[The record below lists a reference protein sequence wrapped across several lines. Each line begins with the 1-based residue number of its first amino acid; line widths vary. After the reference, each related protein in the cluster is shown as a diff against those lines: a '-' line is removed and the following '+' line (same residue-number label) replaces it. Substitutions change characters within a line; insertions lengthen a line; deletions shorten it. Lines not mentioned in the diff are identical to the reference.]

1 MNPIGNVK
9 GFILDVMKNIAIVFG
24 VGYMGGSLVAI
35 SHLNTPTLD
44 KILPVDLNQLPYVGK
59 KTDITL
65 TGYSFPYTLYTHGQ
79 ADFMSKVMNW
89 LISTCALVFV
99 GVRSIFRLPST
110 IPMKF
115 PDTFNPKNIKFL
127 QAYDLLLFYL
137 APFFLISVAMYGRT
151 MSSVYISLLALYAIF
166 AGEYIFHQEKMK
178 NGLWYGFAPLSFFY
192 NAFTAP
198 MESGLLNL
206 LMKFFFSFIAF
217 MLGCFAL
224 FVVYPL
230 WWSSLI
236 SLAIV
241 YFIIYLFFLPL
252 FYGFDKVVKEMG
264 NHRLTLMFLFMLM
277 TIYSSQL
284 FLVPLATG
292 GVIVGSI
299 YMVYLLLKN
308 KPKT

>member
-35 SHLNTPTLD
+35 SHLNIPILD

-65 TGYSFPYTLYTHGQ
+65 TGYSFPYTLYTHGHPE
-79 ADFMSKVMNW
+79 FMSKVMNW

-99 GVRSIFRLPST
+99 GVRSIFRLPYS
-110 IPMKF
+110 IPLKF
-115 PDTFNPKNIKFL
+115 PDIFKYKSVAD
-127 QAYDLLLFYL
+127 AYDLFLFYL
-137 APFFLISVAMYGRT
+137 LPFVLISIAMYART
-151 MSSVYISLLALYAIF
+151 MSSVYISILAVYAIF
-166 AGEYIFHQEKMK
+166 AGEYIFHEEKMK

-206 LMKFFFSFIAF
+206 MMKFFFSFIAF

-236 SLAIV
+236 SIGII
-241 YFIIYLFFLPL
+241 YFVIYLFFLPL
-252 FYGFDKVVKEMG
+252 FYGFDKVIKEMG

-292 GVIVGSI
+292 GVVVGSI

-308 KPKT
+308 KTKK